1 MATIELEVKRIYSDI
16 SKSEQLAADF
26 FLNNKEAIF
35 QYPLATLAEMSH
47 TSQGAWVRF
56 CKSLG
61 YDGMKGLKN
70 ALFIEINN
78 AKSDDSSE
86 NTIEF
91 SDIHECSSISAI
103 AKNVCN
109 SSQEAIH
116 MTYQLFDEAIME
128 KVADLVIHA
137 HSILLFGIGASGL
150 VANDLYYKLLRI
162 GYHVTYTNDL
172 HISMTYASTSTDKD
186 IAILF
191 SNSGETPEI
200 IQAVNVLRENHT
212 PTVAITKYSNSTL
225 VKSSDYTLF
234 MNSPEIFK
242 RSGAMSSRIAQ
253 LCLSDILFTVIANHD
268 YDHIEQN
275 LEKSYHVVKS
285 ISEHNTHHPG
295 N

>member
-91 SDIHECSSISAI
+91 SDIHECSSISA
-103 AKNVCN
+103 ANAAVRGLSGTAEFKTTTKGFPCFDN
-109 SSQEAIH
+109 SS
-116 MTYQLFDEAIME
+116 TTRF
-128 KVADLVIHA
+128 
-137 HSILLFGIGASGL
+137 SAS
-150 VANDLYYKLLRI
+150 R
-162 GYHVTYTNDL
+162 
-172 HISMTYASTSTDKD
+172 
-186 IAILF
+186 
-191 SNSGETPEI
+191 
-200 IQAVNVLRENHT
+200 
-212 PTVAITKYSNSTL
+212 
-225 VKSSDYTLF
+225 
-234 MNSPEIFK
+234 
-242 RSGAMSSRIAQ
+242 
-253 LCLSDILFTVIANHD
+253 
-268 YDHIEQN
+268 
-275 LEKSYHVVKS
+275 
-285 ISEHNTHHPG
+285 
-295 N
+295 